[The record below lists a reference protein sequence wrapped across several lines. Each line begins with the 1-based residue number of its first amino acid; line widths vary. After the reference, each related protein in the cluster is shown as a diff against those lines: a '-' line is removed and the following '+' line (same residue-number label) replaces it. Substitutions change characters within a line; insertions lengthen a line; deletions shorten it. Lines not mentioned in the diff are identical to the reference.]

1 MFMLFRLMA
10 GRRLI
15 ILAVLVVVAAAGTPA
30 LRQKATRVLACGV
43 SLRAGDMLVGG
54 AASASVVQAVSG
66 VRVPRV
72 TPQQCLRDAIR
83 TTTAAPTWMQRRS
96 RAQ

>member
-54 AASASVVQAVSG
+54 AASASLMQAVSG
-66 VRVPRV
+66 RVPRV

-83 TTTAAPTWMQRRS
+83 TTTAARTWMQRRS